1 MKHFF
6 TLALTALS
14 FGAFAQTNDPA
25 SCYNPNSAVYD
36 CTMVGVNDGY
46 EDGYADGLAACEPD
60 TVVVTDTVIVDISAE
75 TLAYYL
81 NVIANLEQGTI
92 DLQNTVAQL
101 NDSINGLEG
110 TIATQAQVLSLTQF
124 ALDNCFDDNNALDA
138 TIDNQQTYI
147 DQLLA
152 ELDSQQTVITTLT
165 TSLDECTSD
174 LTACDEMNADIVASY
189 NEVADL
195 YNECAADLGDAT
207 ADLAV
212 CDVTAEVW
220 QTAAEFYAD
229 SLESTLAILDATKLE
244 LSDCS
249 DAVAWNADLF
259 WECSDENDEL
269 DALVDALVNQL
280 EVNAGECANIINI
293 HLNTIEN
300 LEDALATCGAD
311 LDDAE
316 YDAEYWN
323 EAYNDAVTNCN
334 NYIAEM
340 DAEISLL
347 EGSVS
352 NLIDQ
357 LVACNDDC
365 QVTATNAYQNGYNYG
380 YETGLEEVS
389 AGCQACFEANEYNV
403 QLIYDLQEQLADC
416 NTTGIDILD
425 PSGNVLT
432 QVTGYYNE
440 IGQSI
445 DPRNYSGLVIRR
457 HADGTFSKYVK

>member
-165 TSLDECTSD
+165 TSLDECTGD

-220 QTAAEFYAD
+220 Q
-229 SLESTLAILDATKLE
+229 
-244 LSDCS
+244 
-249 DAVAWNADLF
+249 
-259 WECSDENDEL
+259 ECSDENDEL
-269 DALVDALVNQL
+269 DALVDALINQL

-432 QVTGYYNE
+432 QVIGYYNE

>member
-1 MKHFF
+1 
-6 TLALTALS
+6 
-14 FGAFAQTNDPA
+14 
-25 SCYNPNSAVYD
+25 
-36 CTMVGVNDGY
+36 
-46 EDGYADGLAACEPD
+46 
-60 TVVVTDTVIVDISAE
+60 
-75 TLAYYL
+75 
-81 NVIANLEQGTI
+81 
-92 DLQNTVAQL
+92 
-101 NDSINGLEG
+101 
-110 TIATQAQVLSLTQF
+110 
-124 ALDNCFDDNNALDA
+124 
-138 TIDNQQTYI
+138 
-147 DQLLA
+147 
-152 ELDSQQTVITTLT
+152 
-165 TSLDECTSD
+165 
-174 LTACDEMNADIVASY
+174 
-189 NEVADL
+189 
-195 YNECAADLGDAT
+195 
-207 ADLAV
+207 
-212 CDVTAEVW
+212 VW

-269 DALVDALVNQL
+269 DALVDALINQL

-357 LVACNDDC
+357 LVALRQRLC
-365 QVTATNAYQNGYNYG
+365 
-380 YETGLEEVS
+380 
-389 AGCQACFEANEYNV
+389 
-403 QLIYDLQEQLADC
+403 
-416 NTTGIDILD
+416 
-425 PSGNVLT
+425 
-432 QVTGYYNE
+432 
-440 IGQSI
+440 
-445 DPRNYSGLVIRR
+445 
-457 HADGTFSKYVK
+457 